1 MLLETPSNALAP
13 ASRYKKEFVG
23 AKVERGIIPMS
34 KLTVGRKIAQHK
46 PCVTTLVANFIYM
59 TKKLP
64 VNFEFNF
71 RMLGAVYFMHPKG

>member
-1 MLLETPSNALAP
+1 
-13 ASRYKKEFVG
+13 
-23 AKVERGIIPMS
+23 MS

-46 PCVTTLVANFIYM
+46 PCVTILVANFIYM